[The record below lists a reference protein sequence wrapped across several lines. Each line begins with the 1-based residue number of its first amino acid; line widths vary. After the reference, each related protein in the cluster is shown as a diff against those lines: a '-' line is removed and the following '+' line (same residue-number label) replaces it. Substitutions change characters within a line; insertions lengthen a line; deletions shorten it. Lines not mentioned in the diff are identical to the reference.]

1 MIALSVEPAVRFH
14 LSLNVTDL
22 KRSVAF
28 YRVLFGTEA
37 AKCHHDYAKF
47 DLTDPPVV
55 FSLTPHPAAPGG
67 SLSHLGLRVAN
78 ADALEAVRRRL
89 EGSGLAT
96 QCQDGTVCGYA
107 RQNKVWV
114 EDPDR
119 NFWEVY
125 TVEEEI
131 DPVTIRRGL
140 EGAAARPAPAAAEDG
155 PLIWEHYV
163 TAPAPERIPHPDS
176 VVDEVRLTGT
186 FNGDLDD
193 VRCRQLV
200 REAFRVLKPGGR
212 VITHGLMGDR
222 PFPGGRPSLPGLG
235 AMVAWVPVQTEP
247 MRILKEAGFAGL
259 HFVKFT
265 EAPWFVQNGVEMREI
280 KLAGCKPGLSV
291 AGETR
296 EVIYKG
302 PFREAAD
309 EAGHVYRR
317 GERVAVSAATWE
329 LLRHGA
335 AAEQFLFIQPDSDR
349 TACGY

>member
-1 MIALSVEPAVRFH
+1 MIAPSVEPVVRFH

-28 YRVLFGTEA
+28 YRVLFGAEA
-37 AKCHHDYAKF
+37 AKCHDDYAKF
-47 DLTDPPVV
+47 DLADPPVV
-55 FSLTPHPAAPGG
+55 FSSTPHPAAPGG
-67 SLSHLGLRVAN
+67 SLSHLGLRVAD
-78 ADALEAVRRRL
+78 ADTLCAVRRRL
-89 EGSGLAT
+89 ENAGLAT

-131 DPVTIRRGL
+131 DPASIRREL
-140 EGAAARPAPAAAEDG
+140 DGAAARQEPAAAGDG
-155 PLIWEHYV
+155 PVVWEHYV
-163 TAPAPERIPHPDS
+163 TAPAPERIPHADGS
-176 VVDEVRLTGT
+176 LDEVSLTGS

-193 VRCRQLV
+193 VRLLDLV
-200 REAFRVLKPGGR
+200 REAFRVLKPGGK
-212 VITHGLMGDR
+212 VVTHGLMGDR
-222 PFPGGRPSLPGLG
+222 PFPGARPSLPGLG
-235 AMVAWVPVQTEP
+235 AMVARLPAHTEP
-247 MRILKEAGFAGL
+247 LSVLREAGFTGL

-265 EAPWFVQNGVEMREI
+265 QAPWFVQDGVEMREV
-280 KLAGCKPGLSV
+280 KLAGCKPGPGD
-291 AGETR
+291 ATEMR

-317 GERVAVSAATWE
+317 GERVTVTSATWD
-329 LLRHGA
+329 LLRQGA
-335 AAEQFLFIQPDSDR
+335 VAEQFLFLRPGDEAG
-349 TACGY
+349 ACG

>member
-28 YRVLFGTEA
+28 YRVLFGAEV
-37 AKCHHDYAKF
+37 AKCHDDYAKF
-47 DLTDPPVV
+47 DLADPPVV

-67 SLSHLGLRVAN
+67 SLSHLGLRVAD
-78 ADALEAVRRRL
+78 AEALEVIRRRL
-89 EGSGLAT
+89 ESAGLAI
-96 QCQDGTVCGYA
+96 QCQDGTACGYA
-107 RQNKVWV
+107 LQNKVWV

-131 DPVTIRRGL
+131 DPAALRRGR
-140 EGAAARPAPAAAEDG
+140 EGAAARPEPTAAGNG

-163 TAPAPERIPHPDS
+163 TAPAPERIPHPDGS
-176 VVDEVRLTGT
+176 VDEVRLTGT
-186 FNGDLDD
+186 FNGDLDE
-193 VRCRQLV
+193 VRCRDLV

-235 AMVAWVPVQTEP
+235 ALVARLPVHTEP
-247 MRILKEAGFAGL
+247 MRILREAGFAGL

-265 EAPWFVQNGVEMREI
+265 EAAWFVQDGVEMREI

-291 AGETR
+291 GSEAR

-317 GERVAVSAATWE
+317 GERVAVSAAAWE

-335 AAEQFLFIQPDSDR
+335 AAEQFQFLHPEGGP
-349 TACGY
+349 TVCG